1 MNGLPRAIL
10 ENRPHGRSL
19 LGGRDRRTRG
29 RRIGEEESRCG
40 TRSPAS
46 GNSSR
51 GAATRRFPGV
61 SVSRETGLSEF
72 PFALDSL
79 QGGTV
84 LEAIARVMAGCAI
97 AIKGG

>member
-1 MNGLPRAIL
+1 MRSESPWTSPVAVDGKEPPRGVF
-10 ENRPHGRSL
+10 RV
-19 LGGRDRRTRG
+19 
-29 RRIGEEESRCG
+29 
-40 TRSPAS
+40 
-46 GNSSR
+46 
-51 GAATRRFPGV
+51 V